1 MKKINCSSFLLMG
14 LLFLGNSYA
23 SPINF
28 LATGNN
34 PVDIQSAVNNFRTG
48 LGNLNGNQPANF
60 TSGRREINWDAV
72 PEAVSSPN
80 AFSGNFFNGSTPG
93 RARGIEFD
101 PAGSTT
107 GFEVS
112 SLADP
117 AFGAPGQFQVFSPAK
132 LFRTVGGDEFD
143 IVFFSPAD
151 QITHALTTGFGMVY
165 TDADLGTLPVFEF
178 FDSNGKLFHS
188 LTGRATNSAGLGFMG
203 TIFDRAMVSRIH
215 VAIGDRNGLVMD
227 DFIFGEPTRIP
238 EPGSIALVLIGGICI
253 CFSKR
258 TIQGSS
264 QKTENKAR

>member
-1 MKKINCSSFLLMG
+1 MKKRNGSLFLLAG
-14 LLFLGNSYA
+14 LFLLGNSYA
-23 SPINF
+23 YALPIDF
-28 LATGNN
+28 LAAGNN
-34 PVDIQSAVNNFRTG
+34 PGDIQSTVNGFRTS

-60 TSGRREINWDAV
+60 TGGRREINWDAV

-80 AFSGNFFNGSTPG
+80 AFPGNFFNGSTPG

-101 PAGSTT
+101 PTGSTT

-112 SLADP
+112 SLANP

-165 TDADLGTLPVFEF
+165 TDADLGKLPVFEF
-178 FDSNGKLFHS
+178 FDTHGQLLHS
-188 LTGRATNSAGLGFMG
+188 LTGQATNSAGLGFMG
-203 TIFDRAMVSRIH
+203 TVFDSATVARIH
-215 VAIGDRNGLVMD
+215 VTIGDNNGLVMD

-238 EPGSIALVLIGGICI
+238 EPGSIALVLIGGIGM
-253 CFSKR
+253 FLSRR
-258 TIQGSS
+258 TIRQHSAG
-264 QKTENKAR
+264 